1 MHRIRFGDLTLVIII
16 GVFWGLNWPAVKFI
30 LSEIPPWSLRATGL
44 SCGAILL
51 AALAIYMGQSLRP
64 ARAERLPLV
73 IAGLLSV
80 LGFNILT
87 AFGQLHTQTS
97 TAVIIAF
104 TMPMWTAVLSIFF
117 LGERL
122 TWRRASALAV
132 GLAGLALLVSG
143 DLSGFVSQPMGPLY
157 MLGAAVSWAAG
168 TVVLKSRTWSIKPI
182 AQAAWMLGVS
192 APLAILAGF
201 LTEYDGL
208 PDLPSPAV
216 LITMVY
222 HILFPM
228 VICYAAWSALVGRLP
243 ASVSA
248 MGTLLVPVVGLTSA
262 TVLLG
267 DALSWQKIVALTCV
281 LLSIGLS
288 FAKSNSPQNIDEK
301 KL

>member
-1 MHRIRFGDLTLVIII
+1 LHRIRFGDLTLVIII

-30 LSEIPPWSLRATGL
+30 LTEIPPWSLRATGL

-51 AALAIYMGQSLRP
+51 AALAIYSGQSLRP
-64 ARAERLPLV
+64 ARAERFPLI

-80 LGFNILT
+80 LGFNVLT

-117 LGERL
+117 LGESL
-122 TWRRASALAV
+122 TWRRAAALVV
-132 GLAGLALLVSG
+132 GLSGMLLLVVD
-143 DLSGFVSQPMGPLY
+143 DLSGFIAQPLGPLY
-157 MLGAAVSWAAG
+157 MLGAALSWAAG

-182 AQAAWMLGVS
+182 AQATWMLGVS
-192 APLAILAGF
+192 APLAILAGV
-201 LTEYDGL
+201 LTEYEGQIGL
-208 PDLPSPAV
+208 PSTGV
-216 LITMVY
+216 MVTMVY

-267 DALSWQKIVALTCV
+267 DALSWQKIAALTCV

-288 FAKSNSPQNIDEK
+288 FAKSNGRQNIDEK
-301 KL
+301 GL

>member
-1 MHRIRFGDLTLVIII
+1 MIII

-30 LSEIPPWSLRATGL
+30 LTEIPPWSLRATGL
-44 SCGAILL
+44 SFGAILL
-51 AALAIYMGQSLRP
+51 AALAIYFRQSLRP
-64 ARAERLPLV
+64 ARAELFPLV

-80 LGFNILT
+80 LGFNVFT

-104 TMPMWTAVLSIFF
+104 TMPMWTAVLSVLF
-117 LGERL
+117 LGESL
-122 TWRRASALAV
+122 TGRRIAALAV
-132 GLAGLALLVSG
+132 GLSGMLLLAV
-143 DLSGFVSQPMGPLY
+143 DDFSGFVAQPLGPLY
-157 MLGAAVSWAAG
+157 MLGAAISWAAG

-182 AQAAWMLGVS
+182 AQATWMLGVS

-201 LTEYDGL
+201 LTEYEGQIE
-208 PDLPSPAV
+208 LPSPTV
-216 LITMVY
+216 MMTMAY

-248 MGTLLVPVVGLTSA
+248 MGTLLVPVVGLISA
-262 TVLLG
+262 TLLLG
-267 DALSWQKIVALTCV
+267 DELSWQKIAALICV

-288 FAKSNSPQNIDEK
+288 FAKSNGPLKTEEK
-301 KL
+301 RL